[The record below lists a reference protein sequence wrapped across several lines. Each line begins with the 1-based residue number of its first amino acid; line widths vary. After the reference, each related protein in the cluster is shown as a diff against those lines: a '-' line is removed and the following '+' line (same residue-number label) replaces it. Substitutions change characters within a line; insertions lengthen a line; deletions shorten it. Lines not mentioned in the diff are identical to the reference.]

1 MIATHTKS
9 LIAVFRYAEVEE
21 QELQFFTQHR
31 NEIMTSPAFMTLM
44 VDVAAGSYPHA
55 GKLLGKVF
63 QKVNEAS
70 AKE

>member
-1 MIATHTKS
+1 MT
-9 LIAVFRYAEVEE
+9 VFRYAEVEE
-21 QELQFFTQHR
+21 HELQFFTQHR
-31 NEIMTSPAFMTLM
+31 NEIMKSQTFMKLM